1 MTKKN
6 LHLGGHK
13 KKIINLVEFS
23 KQSLHLKNYS
33 NSFSLLKNKEE
44 PYLLLFEGEKTHI
57 RRNKFASENFFVC
70 ACVFLKQKR
79 YIFSYTFDLCG
90 QVGDE
95 KISTRQDSGNSTT
108 FFWPK
113 FF

>member
-1 MTKKN
+1 MAT
-6 LHLGGHK
+6 K

-108 FFWPK
+108 FFLA
-113 FF
+113 